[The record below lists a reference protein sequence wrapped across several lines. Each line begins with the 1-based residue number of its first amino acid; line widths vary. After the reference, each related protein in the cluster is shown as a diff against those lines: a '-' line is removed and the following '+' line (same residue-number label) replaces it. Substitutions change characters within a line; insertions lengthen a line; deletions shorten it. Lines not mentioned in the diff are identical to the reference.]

1 LKYLSAIATLL
12 ALCAPGAFGAI
23 VVNSNLSNVDGL
35 VPQAIITNP
44 TGKDN
49 QMAVAIKQ
57 VTASILIRDDNI
69 PNGIQVQ
76 KHNLTPFETYG
87 AGNPLGHTT
96 PPITDP
102 EGPWFGLV
110 WPYRDQYDYF
120 PQPNQPLG
128 DDVGQPFQDQPGVY
142 GFVNI
147 AGIAR
152 GGPTDPEGG
161 GGDPSFLDRG
171 ITGNGLHGPASYFKF
186 DIIPLVGPF
195 DRTVRIQIFAA
206 DAVVVQQD
214 LTTGAYSEIHVT
226 IPDFVTT
233 IQLPEPA
240 SLSGVGLLGAS
251 LLLRRRRS
259 A

>member
-1 LKYLSAIATLL
+1 MKHLWAIAIVLALSA
-12 ALCAPGAFGAI
+12 PRAFGAI
-23 VVNSNLSNVDGL
+23 TVNSDLANADGL
-35 VPQAIITNP
+35 IPQAIITNP
-44 TGKDN
+44 TGRDN
-49 QMAVAIKQ
+49 QTAVAIKE
-57 VTASILIRDDNI
+57 VTASILIRDDSI

-76 KHNLTPFETYG
+76 KHNLSRFEAYG
-87 AGNPLGHTT
+87 FGDPLGHKN
-96 PPITDP
+96 PPTTDP

-128 DDVGQPFQDQPGVY
+128 DDVGTFFQDQPGVY

-161 GGDPSFLDRG
+161 GADPSFLDRG

-186 DIIPLVGPF
+186 DIIPLLGPF
-195 DRTVRIQIFAA
+195 DRSVRVQIFAA
-206 DAVVVQQD
+206 EAVVVQKD
-214 LTTGAYSEIHVT
+214 NTTGAYSEIHVP

-240 SLSGVGLLGAS
+240 SIAGFGLLGAA
-251 LLLRRRRS
+251 LLLRRQRS
-259 A
+259 V